1 METNSNKSSNKFVEK
16 LLGLFGELDQEEF
29 KKDVDKASK
38 LEGKS
43 KTKFINSFLKKY
55 SNPKFDKKTTKAIN
69 SEIISKLVN
78 TRDDFVKCMEI
89 YMSTEDKIEAEAL
102 RHHHILKEKK
112 LTKLENGNLNGD
124 SYVKFGISLS
134 CIFDPKSYYDKF
146 IKGMFR
152 YFQLSFKENYLYEFI
167 KYDYFNNSNEFQ
179 FYKENTLSLE
189 NSLKSMLIDM
199 KRVIAEHSKEV
210 EIKNSKKF
218 KLIMEEKKFRLFI
231 IKAQLTKNDEAK
243 NLYKKCTNNNEILL
257 EVKKFMD
264 KAKKEQNQEL
274 EDKLTLLEEEVKKYL
289 EDEKEA
295 KEKADYE
302 KTISNSK
309 AEEYLNHKKIE
320 KIEEEVQELK
330 KANNKLEN
338 TVDELKTTINSQ
350 QTTIVNLET
359 KNKNYEEKIKNYEE
373 KIKNHEDTI
382 KTHEDTIN
390 RHETTIISQQNTIA
404 NHETTIKIHET
415 TINELKK
422 KVEFME
428 PIVLSLICRKAIN
441 HSIIKIL
448 GKYRQKLKV
457 NSINLPNNEI
467 KFNIT
472 FIDSV
477 NGVSVKELN
486 DLINKI
492 FLRKDLINQDSNLT
506 NKDLTHFIQDLWDKT
521 KKH

>member
-1 METNSNKSSNKFVEK
+1 
-16 LLGLFGELDQEEF
+16 
-29 KKDVDKASK
+29 
-38 LEGKS
+38 
-43 KTKFINSFLKKY
+43 
-55 SNPKFDKKTTKAIN
+55 
-69 SEIISKLVN
+69 
-78 TRDDFVKCMEI
+78 
-89 YMSTEDKIEAEAL
+89 
-102 RHHHILKEKK
+102 
-112 LTKLENGNLNGD
+112 
-124 SYVKFGISLS
+124 
-134 CIFDPKSYYDKF
+134 
-146 IKGMFR
+146 
-152 YFQLSFKENYLYEFI
+152 
-167 KYDYFNNSNEFQ
+167 
-179 FYKENTLSLE
+179 
-189 NSLKSMLIDM
+189 
-199 KRVIAEHSKEV
+199 
-210 EIKNSKKF
+210 
-218 KLIMEEKKFRLFI
+218 
-231 IKAQLTKNDEAK
+231 
-243 NLYKKCTNNNEILL
+243 
-257 EVKKFMD
+257 MD

-320 KIEEEVQELK
+320 KIEEVQELK

-338 TVDELKTTINSQ
+338 TVSELKTTINSQ